1 MNHLF
6 GIVIIR
12 WILYS
17 GCMNIL
23 LIRNN
28 TVPIQLLQWQTRKE
42 STATEGSEVVFF
54 WILPKMFKER
64 QMMHEDII
72 PGSQKS
78 AFVKIINIIKEMVQ
92 TEESDSKSVSW
103 SNTTIHSMFE
113 LVRQHLLYVYN
124 ATKSTVFE
132 MIYKVVM
139 TNYSL
144 FPLLLINASVICA
157 NTRERYLMPI
167 NISLNLSRQRISSV
181 KLCYD
186 ASENSC
192 FLIIRCD
199 DKSEF

>member
-1 MNHLF
+1 
-6 GIVIIR
+6 
-12 WILYS
+12 
-17 GCMNIL
+17 
-23 LIRNN
+23 
-28 TVPIQLLQWQTRKE
+28 
-42 STATEGSEVVFF
+42 
-54 WILPKMFKER
+54 
-64 QMMHEDII
+64 MMHEDII

-113 LVRQHLLYVYN
+113 LVRHHLLYVYN

-132 MIYKVVM
+132 MSYKVVM

-157 NTRERYLMPI
+157 NTRERYLVPI

-186 ASENSC
+186 ASEN
-192 FLIIRCD
+192 
-199 DKSEF
+199 